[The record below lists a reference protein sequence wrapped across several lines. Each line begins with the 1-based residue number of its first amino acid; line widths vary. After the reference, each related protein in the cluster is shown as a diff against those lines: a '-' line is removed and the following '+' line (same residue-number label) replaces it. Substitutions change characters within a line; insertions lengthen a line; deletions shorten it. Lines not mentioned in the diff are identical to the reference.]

1 MKRRSWLWFIASAFL
16 AILAGALAIFIL
28 SRSIDNQSAVVQE
41 DTQRV
46 VVALQAIARNTP
58 IRADMV
64 AVEPRDI
71 DEIPSGVVLRVT
83 EVQGLKPVRDIARGE
98 ILTIQDVT
106 PGGYVTGSIGI
117 ELDDKLGVALPAD
130 DVLSEWGAVAPG
142 DHVDVLFTIDVV
154 LETPMTP
161 EEVVTGEEGQ
171 IFQRLERD
179 QSLDNVSVLTL
190 QNLEVL
196 RIIEEPQPEVQPQ
209 QQQQQAPTLPRR
221 ALILKIDPQDAIVL
235 KYLRDSEGT
244 IDVAL
249 RSPENNA
256 LYDVEPV
263 NINYL
268 MLRYGVV
275 LPQPLD

>member
-16 AILAGALAIFIL
+16 AILAGVLAIFIL
-28 SRSIDNQSAVVQE
+28 SRSIGGGDEIEPAN
-41 DTQRV
+41 TQNV

-64 AVEPRDI
+64 AVEPRDQG
-71 DEIPSGVVLRVT
+71 EIPSGVVLRVT

-98 ILTIQDVT
+98 ILTMQDF
-106 PGGYVTGSIGI
+106 TGAISGFIDI
-117 ELDDKLGVALPAD
+117 ELDDKLAVALPAD
-130 DVLSEWGAVAPG
+130 DVLSEWGAVAVG

-161 EEVVTGEEGQ
+161 EEVVTGEAGQ

-196 RIIEEPQPEVQPQ
+196 QIIEEPQPEVQPQ
-209 QQQQQAPTLPRR
+209 QQQQQAPELPRR

-244 IDVAL
+244 IDLAL

-268 MLRYGVV
+268 ALRYGIE
-275 LPQPLD
+275 LPQTLER

>member
-16 AILAGALAIFIL
+16 AILAGVLAIFIL
-28 SRSIDNQSAVVQE
+28 SRSIGGGDDIEPAN
-41 DTQRV
+41 TQNV

-64 AVEPRDI
+64 AVEPRDLA
-71 DEIPSGVVLRVT
+71 EIPSGVVLRVT
-83 EVQGLKPVRDIARGE
+83 EVQGLRPVRDIARGE
-98 ILTIQDVT
+98 ILTMQDF
-106 PGGYVTGSIGI
+106 TGAISGTLTR
-117 ELDDKLGVALPAD
+117 ELDDKLAVALPAD
-130 DVLSEWGAVAPG
+130 DVLSEWGAVAVG

-161 EEVVTGEEGQ
+161 EEVVTGEAGQ

-196 RIIEEPQPEVQPQ
+196 QIIEEPQPEVQPQ

-268 MLRYGVV
+268 ALRYGIE
-275 LPQPLD
+275 LPQTLER

>member
-64 AVEPRDI
+64 AVEPRDLA
-71 DEIPSGVVLRVT
+71 EIPSGAVLRVT
-83 EVQGLKPVRDIARGE
+83 DVQGLSPVRDIARGE
-98 ILTIQDVT
+98 ILAMQDF
-106 PGGYVTGSIGI
+106 TGAISGTLTT
-117 ELDDKLGVALPAD
+117 ELDDKLAVALPAD
-130 DVLSEWGAVAPG
+130 DVLSEWGAVAVG

-171 IFQRLERD
+171 IFERLERD
-179 QSLDNVSVLTL
+179 QSLDIVSVLTL

-196 RIIEEPQPEVQPQ
+196 QIIEEPQPEVQPQ
-209 QQQQQAPTLPRR
+209 QQQEQAPELPRR

-268 MLRYGVV
+268 ALRYGIE
-275 LPQPLD
+275 LPQTLER